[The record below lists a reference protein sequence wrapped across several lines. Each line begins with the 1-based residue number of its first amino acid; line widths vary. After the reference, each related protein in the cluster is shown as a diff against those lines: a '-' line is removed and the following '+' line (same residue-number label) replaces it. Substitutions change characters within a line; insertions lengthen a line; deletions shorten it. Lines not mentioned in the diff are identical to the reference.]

1 MTRIAC
7 VATIALCWAP
17 FGLIH
22 QGQRMVN
29 DRAPSILLAQ
39 ECEPRFADWRGCR

>member
-1 MTRIAC
+1 MTRLAC
-7 VATIALCWAP
+7 IITVALCWAP

-29 DRAPSILLAQ
+29 DTAEPILLAQ
-39 ECEPRFADWRGCR
+39 ECEHWRADWRGCR